1 MGKRVTKQEGQSQ
14 AKKRRRKWKTQNIQ
28 GEQTA
33 LCTVSPVTYTGRAND
48 ILYVSTA
55 VTYNTLQVW
64 SGVFQGFTDVRF
76 QKTSNKQH
84 AKKNQDQR
92 EHTSNSKVP
101 YKPSDISVT
110 PITLY
115 TAWHSKNNAVF
126 RKPYLFQCCAS
137 RNIKQRDGWSSA
149 VNWTIP

>member
-1 MGKRVTKQEGQSQ
+1 MHSINRYVYRASKQHYAQYQPLHNAYGASKQYFV
-14 AKKRRRKWKTQNIQ
+14 RIN
-28 GEQTA
+28 G
-33 LCTVSPVTYTGRAND
+33 GD
-48 ILYVSTA
+48 
-55 VTYNTLQVW
+55 NTLQVW
-64 SGVFQGFTDVRF
+64 GGVFQGFTDVRF
-76 QKTSNKQH
+76 QKASNKQY
-84 AKKNQDQR
+84 AKNNQDQR

-126 RKPYLFQCCAS
+126 RKPYLFQCPAS
-137 RNIKQRDGWSSA
+137 RNIKQWDGSA